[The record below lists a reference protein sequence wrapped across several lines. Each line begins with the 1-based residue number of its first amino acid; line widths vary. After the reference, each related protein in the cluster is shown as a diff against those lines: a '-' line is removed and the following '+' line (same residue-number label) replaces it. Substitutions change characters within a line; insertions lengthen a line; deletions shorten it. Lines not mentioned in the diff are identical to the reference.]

1 MPPPRS
7 PCRRSH
13 CSLRP
18 IDLPAMARLRTA
30 NVAVSAERRV
40 PMVEPASAA
49 RNVVEALV
57 GWARD
62 ETGKVSER
70 ASDNMSALLRELGF
84 VTQREHEDLEL
95 RVAQLEHRIRL
106 LESTPA
112 PVTLVGDGTDDQ
124 QEPRPTL

>member
-1 MPPPRS
+1 
-7 PCRRSH
+7 
-13 CSLRP
+13 
-18 IDLPAMARLRTA
+18 MA
-30 NVAVSAERRV
+30 
-40 PMVEPASAA
+40 EPGSSA

-70 ASDNMSALLRELGF
+70 ATDNMSAVLRELGF
-84 VTQREHEDLEL
+84 VTQSEHEDLEL

-106 LESTPA
+106 LESAPP
-112 PVTLVGDGTDDQ
+112 PVTLHGDGADDQ